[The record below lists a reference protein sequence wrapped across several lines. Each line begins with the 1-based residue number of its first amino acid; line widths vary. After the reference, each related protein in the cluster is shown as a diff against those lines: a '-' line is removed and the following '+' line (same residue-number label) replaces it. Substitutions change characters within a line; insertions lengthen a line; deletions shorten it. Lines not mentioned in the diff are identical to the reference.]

1 MSACV
6 IRKIGPLQFK
16 APAGTVALKLDSTV
30 GTVTFDCTQTKVSDS
45 AGASVPSNCSATK
58 LSFKGTSGTTYKVDV
73 LYVFS
78 DPLNDKGV
86 LREDCDSNND
96 LDNVDRLGLNP
107 TYTFVVQ

>member
-1 MSACV
+1 MAACN
-6 IRKIGPLQFK
+6 ITKTGALKFK
-16 APAGTVALKLDSTV
+16 APAGTVPLKLDSTV

-45 AGASVPSNCSATK
+45 TGASVPCNCSATK

-73 LYVFS
+73 LYLFS
-78 DPLNDKGV
+78 DPLNGKGV

-96 LDNVDRLGLNP
+96 LDNVDPLGVTP